1 MLQLKFSRFVQHM
14 FGEKCFDEV
23 LIQVEKQLITF
34 VFSGNIG
41 KFLKSLQVFEK
52 TKYLYL
58 TSCTVNCITVF
69 KKESIKCLS

>member
-41 KFLKSLQVFEK
+41 EFLKKFISF
-52 TKYLYL
+52 
-58 TSCTVNCITVF
+58 
-69 KKESIKCLS
+69 